1 MGAGKILY
9 YYPCLVD
16 SWFNFLTQNLQMER
30 SMKRLFVAITLVI
43 SLLPSQS
50 SAVTESPTPSPTV
63 SSPPSPTVTKEATPS
78 KKAPQKKK
86 PAAPSPS
93 AKWPPKGFKVMDSIF
108 WRTPSVETMM
118 NVAADN
124 ASLTRSIKACKEF
137 SCGRIQVAS
146 VIGCV
151 YWEIESKVI
160 TRNPDIPGS
169 FLTMGML
176 RTLIKTSINKEV
188 VTAVLRSGVAYSP
201 TVAVVPT
208 AIVCHQNQTTERV
221 PNNIYLGR

>member
-1 MGAGKILY
+1 
-9 YYPCLVD
+9 
-16 SWFNFLTQNLQMER
+16 
-30 SMKRLFVAITLVI
+30 MKRFLFATTLVL
-43 SLLPSQS
+43 SLLPTQS
-50 SAVTESPTPSPTV
+50 FAVTESPSPSPTV
-63 SSPPSPTVTKEATPS
+63 STSPSATAAPKATVTKKPTPTKKATP
-78 KKAPQKKK
+78 AKK

-93 AKWPPKGFKVMDSIF
+93 AKWPPKGFKVMDDIY

-124 ASLTRSIKACKEF
+124 ASLMRSIKACKEF

-151 YWEIESKVI
+151 YWEIESKVV
-160 TRNPDIPGS
+160 TRNPDIANS

-176 RTLIKTSINKEV
+176 RTLVKTSVNKEV
-188 VTAVLRSGVAYSP
+188 VTVVLRSGVAYSP

-208 AIVCHQNQTTERV
+208 TIVCHQDQTTERI
-221 PNNIYLGR
+221 PSNTYIGR

>member
-1 MGAGKILY
+1 
-9 YYPCLVD
+9 
-16 SWFNFLTQNLQMER
+16 
-30 SMKRLFVAITLVI
+30 
-43 SLLPSQS
+43 
-50 SAVTESPTPSPTV
+50 
-63 SSPPSPTVTKEATPS
+63 
-78 KKAPQKKK
+78 
-86 PAAPSPS
+86 
-93 AKWPPKGFKVMDSIF
+93 MDDIF

-124 ASLTRSIKACKEF
+124 PSLTRAIAACKEF

-160 TRNPDIPGS
+160 TRNPDITDS

-176 RTLIKTSINKEV
+176 RTLVKTSTAKEIVTV
-188 VTAVLRSGVAYSP
+188 VLKSGVAYSP

-208 AIVCHQNQTTERV
+208 AVVCHQDQTTERV
-221 PNNIYLGR
+221 PSNNYIGR